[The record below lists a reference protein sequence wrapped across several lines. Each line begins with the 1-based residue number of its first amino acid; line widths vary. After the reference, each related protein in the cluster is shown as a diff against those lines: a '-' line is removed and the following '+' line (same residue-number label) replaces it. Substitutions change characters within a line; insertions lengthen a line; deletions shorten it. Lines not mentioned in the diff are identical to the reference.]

1 MASYTIRVELK
12 EPTASK
18 QIELFYTMLEN
29 GFSRSVVCE
38 KGRTYALPANEFVYV
53 GTDSIRSLTDR
64 VATLVGNFS
73 LEPSVLVTRSAERC
87 WSGLRGVNLS

>member
-38 KGRTYALPANEFVYV
+38 KGRTYALPANEFVLCGY
-53 GTDSIRSLTDR
+53 
-64 VATLVGNFS
+64 
-73 LEPSVLVTRSAERC
+73 
-87 WSGLRGVNLS
+87 W